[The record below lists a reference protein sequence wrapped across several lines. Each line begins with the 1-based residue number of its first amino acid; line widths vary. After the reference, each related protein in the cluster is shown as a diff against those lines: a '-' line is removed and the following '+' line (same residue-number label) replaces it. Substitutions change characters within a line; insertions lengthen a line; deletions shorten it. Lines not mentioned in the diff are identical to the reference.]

1 MISYGKTT
9 QYAIAAASRLA
20 EVYDDHIRL
29 SSIDIARDRGL
40 PKPVVAKVLTILSQ
54 AGIVAGSPGPGGG
67 YALAK
72 PPTEIRLMDVAECF
86 DRLEKSVSCPFGP
99 GYCGT
104 GNPCP
109 LHHQL
114 LNIQEQFRRF
124 LNNNTLDEFRKKG
137 KGKSMLAGVSRSRSA
152 KA

>member
-9 QYAIAAASRLA
+9 QYAIAAVSRLA
-20 EVYDDHIRL
+20 EVYDEHIKL

-40 PKPVVAKVLTILSQ
+40 PKPVVAKVLTMLSQ
-54 AGIVAGSPGPGGG
+54 AGLVDGSPGPGGG

-72 PPTEIRLMDVAECF
+72 PPGEIRLIDVAECF
-86 DRLEKSVSCPFGP
+86 DRLEKSLSCPFGP
-99 GYCGT
+99 EYCGS

-114 LNIQEQFRRF
+114 ISIQEQFKRF
-124 LNNNTLDEFRKKG
+124 LLNNTLDAFRKQG
-137 KGKSMLAGVSRSRSA
+137 KEKSLTHV
-152 KA
+152 

>member
-20 EVYDDHIRL
+20 EVYDDRIKL

-54 AGIVAGSPGPGGG
+54 AGLVTGSPGPGGG

-72 PPTEIRLMDVAECF
+72 LPSEIRLMDVAECF
-86 DRLEKSVSCPFGP
+86 DRLEKTLSCPFGP
-99 GYCGT
+99 DYCGS

-114 LNIQEQFRRF
+114 VSLQEQFRRF
-124 LNNNTLDEFRKKG
+124 LNTNTLDVFRKKDQG
-137 KGKSMLAGVSRSRSA
+137 KRVLASLAAGRRM